1 LSPSVPLKPNSGP
14 PTTETMVSGSGFT
27 ANTAVD
33 IYFATDMVLASTD
46 GSRRFS
52 KIEIQFPQRRCPA
65 NIG

>member
-1 LSPSVPLKPNSGP
+1 
-14 PTTETMVSGSGFT
+14 MVSGSGFT